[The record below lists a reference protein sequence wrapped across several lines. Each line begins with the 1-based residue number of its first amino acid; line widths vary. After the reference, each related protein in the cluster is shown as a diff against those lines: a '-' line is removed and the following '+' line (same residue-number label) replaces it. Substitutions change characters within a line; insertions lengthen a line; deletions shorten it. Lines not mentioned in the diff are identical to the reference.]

1 MSSALLL
8 FHQGWTDI
16 LNCLGMISHNSKKYD
31 TLYVVYRNDA
41 KPLAEFYSKS
51 YSNVKNLYLPFEI
64 CHMIPS
70 LETYIGIFQLPQT
83 IECIGIGQYSIFRN
97 DKFKN
102 TLFITEHFW
111 LDFYRLFNMDP
122 IIRLRNFEITRD
134 NVLENI
140 KYQKHVNKE
149 WKNYRLYHDCD
160 SAKIPRDYSM
170 PLLELGKLTD
180 NLFFDTIKI
189 LENAYEM
196 YLIDSVWAM
205 FTYLLDYKYG
215 LFNTKNIKIK
225 VFAKRGYNDM
235 FLDPKLP
242 NWEII

>member
-1 MSSALLL
+1 MKSGLLL

-16 LNCLGMISHNSKKYD
+16 FNCFGMVTYYSRIYD
-31 TLYVVYRNDA
+31 KLFIVCRSDS
-41 KPLAEFYSKS
+41 KPLVDFYCKQ
-51 YSNVKNLYLPFEI
+51 YKNIKNYYLPMEI

-70 LETYIGIFQLPQT
+70 LDDYIGIFQLPYN
-83 IECIGIGQYSIFRN
+83 IECVGIGQYSEFRT
-97 DKFKN
+97 DTIKHPPLTKY
-102 TLFITEHFW
+102 FW

-215 LFNTKNIKIK
+215 LFKTKNIKIK